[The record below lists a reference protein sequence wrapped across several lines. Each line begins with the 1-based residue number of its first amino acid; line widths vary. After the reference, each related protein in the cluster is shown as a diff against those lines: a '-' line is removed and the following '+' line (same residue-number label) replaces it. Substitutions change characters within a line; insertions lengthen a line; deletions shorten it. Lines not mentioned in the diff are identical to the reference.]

1 MFIQLRKKSCGILRH
16 LATHNYTIRW
26 VYALASLRNDV
37 IHKRS
42 KEAGDIQPQHANLK
56 SKLCDISIPS
66 DFDMMA
72 ARLHDLPH
80 DVC

>member
-1 MFIQLRKKSCGILRH
+1 MHALRLC
-16 LATHNYTIRW
+16 T
-26 VYALASLRNDV
+26 LASLLNDV

-56 SKLCDISIPS
+56 SKLCDISIHS

-72 ARLHDLPH
+72 ARLHDLAH